1 VSIGVLK
8 ITFSFEKY
16 FLYSERM
23 SNLKEYFLL
32 DPGVV
37 FLNHGSFGA
46 TPKPV
51 FEAYQAWQLRL
62 ECQPVLFL
70 GREYDRLL
78 RESREALGE
87 YIQLSLMTWFTLRTP
102 PRGSA
107 SLPGWLGLARRTQN
121 IRKIVLN
128 PADPFAKQI
137 RVGLADLLALEQV
150 AVCLGET

>member
-16 FLYSERM
+16 PLYSERM

-32 DPGVV
+32 DPSVV

-62 ECQPVLFL
+62 ERQPVLFL

-78 RESREALGE
+78 RESRETLGE
-87 YIQLSLMTWFTLRTP
+87 YIHADADDLVYITNATQGVNIIAR
-102 PRGSA
+102 
-107 SLPGWLGLARRTQN
+107 LARFGSTNTKHPQN
-121 IRKIVLN
+121 CS
-128 PADPFAKQI
+128 
-137 RVGLADLLALEQV
+137 ESS
-150 AVCLGET
+150 